1 MNKKENPP
9 MQARKGG
16 HNKKGYKLN
25 IPIIHKS
32 KSELQVVF
40 KPTFTKLI
48 KKVSDENQISA
59 EKYVL
64 LWIQRGLNRDYLNK
78 RL

>member
-16 HNKKGYKLN
+16 HNKKGYKVN

-32 KSELQVVF
+32 KSKLQVLF
-40 KPTFTKLI
+40 SPTFTKMINLGS
-48 KKVSDENQISA
+48 KDKQIPA
-59 EKYVL
+59 QDLVL
-64 LWIQRGLNRDYLNK
+64 KWIRQGLNRDFFDK